1 MVGTSVHALD
11 PVVSAAGRYLHWGV
25 IQISLANLI
34 IILAMI
40 AIFVLALLLPFPGG
54 RNETAEHRDQIS
66 EKAQLSEKA
75 RISEKAQSD
84 DAG

>member
-11 PVVSAAGRYLHWGV
+11 PVVFAAGRYLHWGV

-40 AIFVLALLLPFPGG
+40 AIFVLALLLPFPRG
-54 RNETAEHRDQIS
+54 RDEVAENRDRVS
-66 EKAQLSEKA
+66 
-75 RISEKAQSD
+75 RHGQSD
-84 DAG
+84 DRD